1 MFLFNICPTEEH
13 KVLIERAYVAV
24 MSIIARR
31 SNVRSRQVKDYLL
44 PNATIERETRL
55 SGPILEN
62 CSRQE
67 GKKLVKK
74 G

>member
-1 MFLFNICPTEEH
+1 MTTEEH
-13 KVLIERAYVAV
+13 KVLIERASVAV
-24 MSIIARR
+24 MSIIACR

-44 PNATIERETRL
+44 PNATIEREKRL